1 MGDVTPNFSRHEMTL
16 SRAAAGAYG
25 FAEAPYPEEWIED
38 RLKPLFRV
46 LEKIRSK
53 CGGRRVIIIEGGGYR
68 PPEYDAERIR
78 RGVPGVSP
86 DSQHGHGRA
95 ADIRIEGLTPEQV
108 HAAILELYT
117 VGEIAI
123 GGLGLYDHF
132 VHVDIKLGPL
142 RQWDRRRSK

>member
-1 MGDVTPNFSRHEMTL
+1 MGDVTEHFSRHEMRL
-16 SRAAAGAYG
+16 SQGAAEAYG
-25 FAEAPYPEEWIED
+25 FQTVDYPEEWVD
-38 RLKPLFRV
+38 TRLRPLFLV
-46 LEKIRSK
+46 LEKLRARL
-53 CGGRRVIIIEGGGYR
+53 GGRRVTIIEGGGYR
-68 PPEYDAERIR
+68 PREYDAERIR
-78 RGVPGVSP
+78 RGVRGVSP
-86 DSQHGHGRA
+86 DSQHHEGRA